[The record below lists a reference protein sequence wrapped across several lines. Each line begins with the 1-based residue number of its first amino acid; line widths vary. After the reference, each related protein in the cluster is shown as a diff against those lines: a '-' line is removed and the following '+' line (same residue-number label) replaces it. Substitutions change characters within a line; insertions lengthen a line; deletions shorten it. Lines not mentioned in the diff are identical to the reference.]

1 MATAAPSLP
10 NDVRLMNAV
19 ASVVFALAAVAVV
32 AALLAWAMRAPL
44 FTLRAIRIE
53 GETGRSSVAT
63 VRANALPMLSGNF
76 FTLDLRA
83 ARVAFESVPW
93 VRRAVVRRVWPNR
106 LAVTLEEHRAAALW
120 TGEEGNDRL
129 VNVQGEV
136 FEANVGDVE
145 DDGLPRLEGPAG
157 SAAQMLAMHARLSPL
172 FAQVEAGLEGLTLTR
187 RGSWRAAL
195 DTGAVVEIGRGTDDE
210 LAERTGRFVRT
221 LGQVTARFERPL
233 ESADLRH
240 ADGYA
245 VRLQGVRTGSDKKG
259 NQR

>member
-1 MATAAPSLP
+1 MAAAAPALP

-19 ASVVFALAAVAVV
+19 ASVVFALAAIAVV
-32 AALLAWAMRAPL
+32 AALLAWAMRAPM

-53 GETGRSSVAT
+53 GDTGRSSVAT
-63 VRANALPMLSGNF
+63 IRANALPMLTGNF

-83 ARVAFESVPW
+83 ARIAFESVPW

-106 LAVTLEEHRAAALW
+106 LSVTLEEHRAAALW
-120 TGEEGNDRL
+120 SSDDGNDRL
-129 VNVQGEV
+129 VNAQGEV

-145 DDGLPRLEGPAG
+145 DDGLPRFEGPAG
-157 SAAQMLAMHARLSPL
+157 SAAQMLALHARLAPL
-172 FAQVEAGLEGLTLTR
+172 FGQIEASLEGLTLTR

-195 DTGAVVEIGRGTDDE
+195 DSGAVVEIGRGTDEE

-221 LGQVTARFERPL
+221 LGQVSARFERPL

-245 VRLQGVRTGSDKKG
+245 VRLKGVRTG

>member
-1 MATAAPSLP
+1 MATAAPRTFP

-19 ASVVFALAAVAVV
+19 ASGVYALAAVAVV
-32 AALLAWAMRAPL
+32 AALLAWAMRAPM

-53 GETGRSSVAT
+53 GDTGHSSVAT
-63 VRANALPMLSGNF
+63 IRANALPMLAGNF
-76 FTLDLRA
+76 FTIDLRA

-106 LAVTLEEHRAAALW
+106 LAVTLEEHHAAALW
-120 TGEEGNDRL
+120 SSDDGNDRL
-129 VNVQGEV
+129 VNAQGEV

-145 DDGLPRLEGPAG
+145 DEGLPRFEGPAG

-172 FAQVEAGLEGLTLTR
+172 FTQIEAGLHGLTLTR
-187 RGSWRAAL
+187 RGSWRATL
-195 DTGAVVEIGRGTDDE
+195 DTGAVVEIGRGTDEE
-210 LAERTGRFVRT
+210 LAERAGRFVRT
-221 LGQVTARFERPL
+221 LGQVSARFERPL

-245 VRLQGVRTGSDKKG
+245 VRLKGVRTG

>member
-1 MATAAPSLP
+1 MAAAPAQP
-10 NDVRLMNAV
+10 HDVRLMNAV
-19 ASVVFALAAVAVV
+19 ANALFALAAVAVV
-32 AALLAWAMRAPL
+32 AALLAWAMRAPV

-53 GETGRSSVAT
+53 GDTGRTNVAT
-63 VRANALPMLSGNF
+63 IRANALPLLAGNF

-83 ARVAFESVPW
+83 ARAAFESVPW

-106 LAVTLEEHRAAALW
+106 LAVTLEEHHAAALW
-120 TGEEGNDRL
+120 GGEDGNDRL
-129 VNVQGEV
+129 VNQQGEV

-145 DDGLPRLEGPAG
+145 DDGLPRFEGPAG
-157 SAAQMLAMHARLSPL
+157 SAAQMLAVHGRLSPL
-172 FAQVEAGLEGLTLTR
+172 FAQIDANLEGLTLSR
-187 RGSWRAAL
+187 RGSWRVDL
-195 DTGAVVEIGRGTDDE
+195 DTGAVVEVGRGTDDE

-221 LGQVTARFERPL
+221 FGQVAARFERPL

-245 VRLQGVRTGSDKKG
+245 VRLKGVRTGSEKKG

>member
-1 MATAAPSLP
+1 MAAPAPALP
-10 NDVRLMNAV
+10 NDVRLMYAV
-19 ASVVFALAAVAVV
+19 ASVVFALAAIAVV
-32 AALLAWAMRAPL
+32 AALLAWAMRAPM

-53 GETGRSSVAT
+53 GDTGRSSVAT
-63 VRANALPMLSGNF
+63 IRANALPMLTGNF

-83 ARVAFESVPW
+83 ARIAFESVPW

-120 TGEEGNDRL
+120 SSDDGNDRL
-129 VNVQGEV
+129 VNAQGEV

-145 DDGLPRLEGPAG
+145 DDGLPRFEGPAG

-172 FAQVEAGLEGLTLTR
+172 FAQIETGLEGLTLTR
-187 RGSWRAAL
+187 RGSWRAVL
-195 DTGAVVEIGRGTDDE
+195 DTGAVVEIGRGTDEE

-221 LGQVTARFERPL
+221 LGQVSARFERPL

-245 VRLQGVRTGSDKKG
+245 VRLKGVRTG

>member
-1 MATAAPSLP
+1 MATAAPRAVP

-19 ASVVFALAAVAVV
+19 ASAVYAVAAVAVV
-32 AALLAWAMRAPL
+32 AALLAWAMRAPV
-44 FTLRAIRIE
+44 FTLRGIRVE
-53 GETGRSSVAT
+53 GDTGRSSVAT
-63 VRANALPMLSGNF
+63 IRANALPMLSGNF

-106 LAVTLEEHRAAALW
+106 LSVTLEEHRAAALW
-120 TGEEGNDRL
+120 SDEGNDKL
-129 VNVQGEV
+129 VNAQGEV

-145 DDGLPRLEGPAG
+145 DDGLPRFEGPVG
-157 SAAQMLAMHARLSPL
+157 SAAQMLAMHARLVPL
-172 FAQVEAGLEGLTLTR
+172 FAQIEAGLEGLTLTR
-187 RGSWRAAL
+187 RGSWRAVL
-195 DTGAVVEIGRGTDDE
+195 DTGAVVEIGRGTDEE

-221 LGQVTARFERPL
+221 LGQVSARFERPL

-245 VRLQGVRTGSDKKG
+245 VRLKGVRTG